1 MMMILMRN
9 RFTVHSK
16 KDLKKIN
23 MQLKLL
29 IIRKIK
35 IAKTGRMKIK
45 REWIRYLAL
54 QRERK
59 KRDIQMMIYR

>member
-1 MMMILMRN
+1 MRN
-9 RFTVHSK
+9 RFTVLSK

-45 REWIRYLAL
+45 REWIRYLA
-54 QRERK
+54 
-59 KRDIQMMIYR
+59 